1 MSGPSVDWRH
11 AERVFMQGG
20 VWRWLVLSVQKYLQT
35 ATHTSREV
43 AFFFFTDVALLERI
57 RQSMD
62 YGSVFERRDKLEK
75 AVRVEEVSSG
85 VE

>member
-1 MSGPSVDWRH
+1 MAGAVC
-11 AERVFMQGG
+11 AEIF
-20 VWRWLVLSVQKYLQT
+20 
-35 ATHTSREV
+35 ADCDTHKQRSCL
-43 AFFFFTDVALLERI
+43 FFFFTDVALLERI